1 MMQLMGDPGTTQYD
15 LRFSV
20 LGIPVR
26 VHPLFWIIGLLL
38 GSRTPELS
46 LVTIWVACLFV
57 SILVHEL
64 GHALV
69 ARSCGWQPDIVL
81 HGFGGF
87 ARYSPGHGYTRKRAI
102 WIAFAGPLAGFGLFA
117 VVLCTDLWIRAGLA
131 EDQAWAKTLMSSNAG
146 GGIQFAIYQLERIN
160 LFWGLVNL
168 MPVFPL
174 DGGKICFE
182 LCNGRGSYSGQS
194 RAYQIGMMAA
204 GAMALYFA
212 SPPQNNFLAALM
224 FGSLAYQN
232 YQFYNQAKRGYQ

>member
-1 MMQLMGDPGTTQYD
+1 MMQLLGDPGTTQYD

-26 VHPLFWIIGLLL
+26 VHPLFWLIGLLL
-38 GSRTPELS
+38 GSQTPELS
-46 LVTIWVACLFV
+46 LVAIWVGCLFV
-57 SILVHEL
+57 SILAHEL
-64 GHALV
+64 GHALA
-69 ARSCGWQPDIVL
+69 ARSYGWHPDIVL
-81 HGFGGF
+81 HSFGGF

-117 VVLCTDLWIRAGLA
+117 IVYCAHLWLSEGLA
-131 EDQAWAKTLMSSNAG
+131 NQQPWAINLISSNAG
-146 GGIQFAIYQLERIN
+146 GGIQFAIHNLEYIN

-182 LCNGRGSYSGQS
+182 LCNGRGSYSGQT

-204 GAMALYFA
+204 GLMALYFA
-212 SPPQNNFLAALM
+212 QQSRLLPTLM

-232 YQFYNQAKRGYQ
+232 YQFYTQAKRGYQ

>member
-15 LRFSV
+15 LRFSI

-26 VHPLFWIIGLLL
+26 VHPMFWLIGLLL
-38 GSRTPELS
+38 VSATPELS
-46 LVTIWVACLFV
+46 LVVIWVGCLFV

-64 GHALV
+64 GHALA
-69 ARSCGWQPDIVL
+69 ARSYGWPPDIVL

-102 WIAFAGPLAGFGLFA
+102 WIAFAGPLAGFGLYA
-117 VVLCTDLWIRAGLA
+117 VVQCAHLWLLAGRA
-131 EDQAWAKTLMSSNAG
+131 EEQPWAINLLNSNAG
-146 GGIQFAIYQLERIN
+146 VGVLFAIRQLTFIN

-174 DGGKICFE
+174 DGGRICFE
-182 LCNGRGSYSGQS
+182 LCNGRGSYSGQT

-204 GAMALYFA
+204 GLMALYFA
-212 SPPQNNFLAALM
+212 NLEMYLAALM

-232 YQFYNQAKRGYQ
+232 YQFYSQTKRGYQ

>member
-26 VHPLFWIIGLLL
+26 VHPMFWLIGLLL
-38 GSRTPELS
+38 GSATPELS
-46 LVTIWVACLFV
+46 LVVIWVGCLFV

-64 GHALV
+64 GHALA
-69 ARSCGWQPDIVL
+69 ARSYGWPPDIVL

-102 WIAFAGPLAGFGLFA
+102 WIAFAGPLAGFGLYA
-117 VVLCTDLWIRAGLA
+117 VVQCAHLWLLAGRA
-131 EDQAWAKTLMSSNAG
+131 EEQPWAINLLSSNAG
-146 GGIQFAIYQLERIN
+146 AGVLFAIRQLTFIN

-174 DGGKICFE
+174 DGGRICFE
-182 LCNGRGSYSGQS
+182 LCNGRGSYSGQA

-204 GAMALYFA
+204 GLMALYFA
-212 SPPQNNFLAALM
+212 NLEMYLAALM

-232 YQFYNQAKRGYQ
+232 YQFYSQTKRGYQ

>member
-1 MMQLMGDPGTTQYD
+1 MMQLLGDPGTTQYD

-26 VHPLFWIIGLLL
+26 VHPLFWLIGLLL
-38 GSRTPELS
+38 GSARPELS
-46 LVTIWVACLFV
+46 LVTIWVGCLFV

-69 ARSCGWQPDIVL
+69 ARSYGWHPDIVL

-102 WIAFAGPLAGFGLFA
+102 WIAFAGPLAGFALYA
-117 VVLCTDLWIRAGLA
+117 VVLCADLWIDAGVA
-131 EDQAWAKTLMSSNAG
+131 EDQAWARTLMSSSAAG
-146 GGIQFAIYQLERIN
+146 GIDFAIRQLKFIN

-204 GAMALYFA
+204 GLMALYFA
-212 SPPQNNFLAALM
+212 NLQMYLAALM

-232 YQFYNQAKRGYQ
+232 YQFYTQAKRGYQQ

>member
-1 MMQLMGDPGTTQYD
+1 MMQLLGDPGTTQYD

-26 VHPLFWIIGLLL
+26 VHPMFWLIGLLL
-38 GSRTPELS
+38 GSSTPELS
-46 LVTIWVACLFV
+46 LVAIWVGCLFV

-64 GHALV
+64 GHALA
-69 ARSCGWQPDIVL
+69 ARSYGWHPDIVL

-87 ARYSPGHGYTRKRAI
+87 ARYSPGYGYTRKRAI

-117 VVLCTDLWIRAGLA
+117 IVYGGHLWLREGLA
-131 EDQAWAKTLMSSNAG
+131 SQQPWAVNLMRSNAG
-146 GGIQFAIYQLERIN
+146 GGIRFAIFQLEYIN

-182 LCNGRGSYSGQS
+182 LCNGRSSYSGQS

-204 GAMALYFA
+204 GLMALYFA
-212 SPPQNNFLAALM
+212 NQSRLLPALM

-232 YQFYNQAKRGYQ
+232 YQSYTQAKRGYQ

>member
-1 MMQLMGDPGTTQYD
+1 MMQLLGDPGTTQYD

-26 VHPLFWIIGLLL
+26 VHPLFWLIGLLL
-38 GSRTPELS
+38 GSQTPELS
-46 LVTIWVACLFV
+46 LVAIWVGCLFV

-64 GHALV
+64 GHALA
-69 ARSCGWQPDIVL
+69 ARSYGWHPDIVL

-87 ARYSPGHGYTRKRAI
+87 ARYSPGYGYTRKRAI
-102 WIAFAGPLAGFGLFA
+102 WIAFAGPLAGF
-117 VVLCTDLWIRAGLA
+117 VLCAIVFCGDLWIQAGQA
-131 EDQAWAKTLMSSNAG
+131 ENQAWAITLMKSSAG
-146 GGIQFAIYQLERIN
+146 KGIDYAIGVLIYIN

-194 RAYQIGMMAA
+194 RAYKIGMMAA
-204 GAMALYFA
+204 GLMALYFA
-212 SPPQNNFLAALM
+212 QQSRLLPALM

>member
-1 MMQLMGDPGTTQYD
+1 MMQLLGDPGTTQYD
-15 LRFSV
+15 LQFSV

-26 VHPLFWIIGLLL
+26 VHPLFWLIGLLL
-38 GSRTPELS
+38 GSATPEIS
-46 LVTIWVACLFV
+46 LVAIWVGCLFA

-64 GHALV
+64 GHALA
-69 ARSCGWQPDIVL
+69 ARSYGWHPDIVL

-87 ARYSPGHGYTRKRAI
+87 ARYSPGYGYTRKRAI
-102 WIAFAGPLAGFGLFA
+102 WIAFAGPLAGFGLYA
-117 VVLCTDLWIRAGLA
+117 VVLCGDLWIQAGLDA
-131 EDQAWAKTLMSSNAG
+131 DQAWAKTLMSSNAAR
-146 GGIQFAIYQLERIN
+146 GIAFAIFQLKFIN

-182 LCNGRGSYSGQS
+182 ICNGRGSYSGQS

-204 GAMALYFA
+204 GLMALYFA
-212 SPPQNNFLAALM
+212 SLEMYLAALM

-232 YQFYNQAKRGYQ
+232 YQFYSQVKRSYQ

>member
-1 MMQLMGDPGTTQYD
+1 MQLLGDPGTTQYD

-26 VHPLFWIIGLLL
+26 VHPLFWLVGLLL
-38 GSRTPELS
+38 GSQTPELS
-46 LVTIWVACLFV
+46 LVAIWVGCLFV

-64 GHALV
+64 GHALA
-69 ARSCGWQPDIVL
+69 ARSYGWPPDIVL

-87 ARYSPGHGYTRKRAI
+87 ARYSPGHGYTRQRAI

-117 VVLCTDLWIRAGLA
+117 IVFGLRLVLQKGLV
-131 EDQAWAKTLMSSNAG
+131 EQQPWAINLISSNAG
-146 GGIQFAIYQLERIN
+146 FGIQFAIMQLEYIN

-174 DGGKICFE
+174 DGGRICFE

-204 GAMALYFA
+204 GMTALYFA
-212 SPPQNNFLAALM
+212 NQNRFLAALM
-224 FGSLAYQN
+224 FGSFAYEN
-232 YQFYNQAKRGYQ
+232 YQSYTRAKRGGQ

>member
-1 MMQLMGDPGTTQYD
+1 MMQLLGDPGTTQYD

-26 VHPLFWIIGLLL
+26 VHPMFWLIGALL
-38 GSRTPELS
+38 GSQTPEISL
-46 LVTIWVACLFV
+46 LVTWIACLFV

-64 GHALV
+64 GHALA
-69 ARSCGWQPDIVL
+69 ARSYGWPPDIVL

-87 ARYSPGHGYTRKRAI
+87 ARYSPGYGYTRKRAI
-102 WIAFAGPLAGFGLFA
+102 WIAFAGPLAGFGLYA
-117 VVLCTDLWIRAGLA
+117 IVHCASLWIRAGLA
-131 EDQAWAKTLMSSNAG
+131 EEQPWAMNLMASSAG
-146 GGIQFAIYQLERIN
+146 NGIRFAILQLEFIN

-174 DGGKICFE
+174 DGGRICFE

-204 GAMALYFA
+204 GLTALFFA
-212 SPPQNNFLAALM
+212 SQSRLFPALM
-224 FGSLAYQN
+224 FGGLAYQN
-232 YQFYNQAKRGYQ
+232 YQFYDQAKRGYQ

>member
-20 LGIPVR
+20 FGIPVR
-26 VHPLFWIIGLLL
+26 VHPLFWLVGLLL
-38 GSRTPELS
+38 GSQTPELS
-46 LVTIWVACLFV
+46 LVAIWVGCLFV

-64 GHALV
+64 GHALA
-69 ARSCGWQPDIVL
+69 ARSYGWPPDIVL

-87 ARYSPGHGYTRKRAI
+87 ARYSPGHGYTRRRAI

-117 VVLCTDLWIRAGLA
+117 IVFGLRLMLQKGLIEQQPWAVDLI
-131 EDQAWAKTLMSSNAG
+131 SSNAG
-146 GGIQFAIYQLERIN
+146 FGIQFAIMQLEYIN

-174 DGGKICFE
+174 DGGRICFE
-182 LCNGRGSYSGQS
+182 VCNGRGSYSGQS

-204 GAMALYFA
+204 GMMALYFA
-212 SPPQNNFLAALM
+212 NQNRLLAALM

-232 YQFYNQAKRGYQ
+232 YQFYTQVKRGNQ